1 MYITICETERQSRLD
16 AWDRVLRAGAFTFKT
31 FISLFLAGLDLRSC
45 KGFLCLAS
53 SWGYSLVAEQ
63 GPLLLLFPLLGS
75 TDSRTHGLRGCG
87 TQASLLCRMW
97 NLYGS
102 GIKPVTPALAGRFLP
117 LSHQGFP
124 VLSLFSFNP
133 SCVPT
138 CPAPCLAHAN
148 DDCWVSD

>member
-1 MYITICETERQSRLD
+1 M
-16 AWDRVLRAGAFTFKT
+16 LRAGAFTFKT

-75 TDSRTHGLRGCG
+75 TDSRTHGLHGCG
-87 TQASLLCRMW
+87 TRASLLCRMW

-102 GIKPVTPALAGRFLP
+102 GMEPVTPALAGRFFTTEPPGLP
-117 LSHQGFP
+117 CSFP
-124 VLSLFSFNP
+124 VFL
-133 SCVPT
+133 
-138 CPAPCLAHAN
+138 
-148 DDCWVSD
+148 